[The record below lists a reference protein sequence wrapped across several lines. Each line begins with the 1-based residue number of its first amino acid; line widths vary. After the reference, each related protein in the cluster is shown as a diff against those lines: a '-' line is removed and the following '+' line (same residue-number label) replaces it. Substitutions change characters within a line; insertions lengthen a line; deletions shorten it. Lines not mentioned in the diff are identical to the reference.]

1 MMTGSLATRGL
12 RAVLGVG
19 AGAGGVGVVGTAA
32 AVAICVKVS
41 RECVHRIC

>member
-12 RAVLGVG
+12 RAVLVVG

-32 AVAICVKVS
+32 AVAICIKVS